1 MHTFHNQRQNINQP
15 ACFKKKSGVL
25 QLTIPSTQL
34 ARSGSASWF
43 TSRSNVSCRMRL
55 GGFQHPGRWWLVPWQ
70 VSPPC
75 DVLFALGLTMLIS
88 IHTKK
93 VFPDRN
99 MFHKYVFKPEL
110 SNIVCTCSTFWI
122 ITARNW
128 SDEGLAA
135 VYLRVGCWIV
145 WSDHIQSLLCV
156 LKLNCVYIPKPMA
169 PRWSIYNI
177 TFWCLLLKHFCKI
190 LPQMSLKPG
199 FE

>member
-1 MHTFHNQRQNINQP
+1 MPCTFFLVLIFDSAYQYFPHCDVVIFLLSHSSTHPPHSLPLFHKPKYINAHISQPRQYTNQP

-122 ITARNW
+122 ITARN
-128 SDEGLAA
+128 
-135 VYLRVGCWIV
+135 
-145 WSDHIQSLLCV
+145 
-156 LKLNCVYIPKPMA
+156 
-169 PRWSIYNI
+169 
-177 TFWCLLLKHFCKI
+177 
-190 LPQMSLKPG
+190 
-199 FE
+199 